1 MKSYKLCDV
10 YVCKNIIKKMI
21 TICIDKSGNKDIFF
35 TQWFI
40 DVYIVINHAN
50 LYKNKYRMEKICIT

>member
-1 MKSYKLCDV
+1 
-10 YVCKNIIKKMI
+10 MI
-21 TICIDKSGNKDIFF
+21 TICINKSGNKDIFF